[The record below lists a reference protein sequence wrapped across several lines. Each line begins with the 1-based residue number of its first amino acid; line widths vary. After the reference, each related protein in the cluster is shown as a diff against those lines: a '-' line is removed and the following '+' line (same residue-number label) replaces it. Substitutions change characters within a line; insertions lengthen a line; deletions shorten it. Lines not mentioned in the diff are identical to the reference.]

1 MALGNSS
8 LVNIAY
14 IKESTFGVIP
24 TSGTPRKLRVTGES
38 LDYSINK
45 EASEEINSSRTTSS
59 MIPLS
64 ASASGGLETEVS
76 YLEYDQLLESTLQ
89 SSFANIA
96 VGNTTGVITVSATFA
111 AGTITG
117 TGLPVLAKGQF
128 FRVSGTG
135 KVDIDGKIFRA
146 SKVTPSTS
154 TSIALDANTQI
165 PASAIGGPYAATSFS
180 SSRLVNGSTQ
190 TSFTIERQSSDIG
203 EYWAY
208 TGMTPSSLDLSISS
222 GARST
227 LSFNFMGKGLKR
239 KNGATN
245 IVDAQATPAPLP
257 VTDSKTYDIHSGSTG
272 PSCII
277 WVDGAPLPGS
287 FVQSLNFTYDN
298 TLREQTAICSLDAVG
313 IGSGTI
319 SATGTMEVYFSTGT
333 LYDKFANNENV
344 SLTFSTTDTAGNG
357 YVFSIPKANFSKVS
371 TNAGGKDADL
381 MLSLEFT
388 ALNDNGNAD
397 AALRNLI
404 QIDRVGAAAV

>member
-14 IKESTFGVIP
+14 IKESTFGIIP
-24 TSGTPRKLRVTGES
+24 TSGTPRKLRITGES

-45 EASEEINSSRTTSS
+45 EASAEINSSRTTSS

-64 ASASGGLETEVS
+64 GSASGGLETEVS

-89 SSFANIA
+89 SSFTTFGTNG
-96 VGNTTGVITVSATFA
+96 VGAAFTATFTATTITASVATTGTSLFT
-111 AGTITG
+111 
-117 TGLPVLAKGQF
+117 LLKKGQF
-128 FRVSGTG
+128 FQVNGSGTANDTKLFRVSLTIAPSAT
-135 KVDIDGKIFRA
+135 VITLDA
-146 SKVTPSTS
+146 STPAAAGAGSATTTISTS
-154 TSIALDANTQI
+154 
-165 PASAIGGPYAATSFS
+165 
-180 SSRLVNGSTQ
+180 RLINGSTQ

-208 TGMTPSSLDLSISS
+208 TGMTPSSMALSISS

-227 LSFNFMGKGLKR
+227 LSFNFMGKGLTR
-239 KNGATN
+239 KPSTTN
-245 IVDAQATPAPLP
+245 LPAGLL
-257 VTDSKTYDIHSGSTG
+257 DSKTYDIHSGSTG

-277 WVDGAPLPGS
+277 WVDGAPLSGS

-298 TLREQTAICSLDAVG
+298 TLREQTAICSLDAIG

-319 SATGTMEVYFSTGT
+319 SATGTMEVYFSNGA
-333 LYDKFANNENV
+333 LYDKFASNSNV

-371 TNAGGKDADL
+371 TNASGKDADL

-397 AALRNLI
+397 ATLRNLI

>member
-76 YLEYDQLLESTLQ
+76 YLEYDQLFESTLQ
-89 SSFANIA
+89 SSFTTFGTNG
-96 VGNTTGVITVSATFA
+96 VGAAFTATFTATTITASVATTGSSLFT
-111 AGTITG
+111 
-117 TGLPVLAKGQF
+117 LLKKGQF
-128 FRVSGTG
+128 FQVNGSGTANDTKLFRVSLT
-135 KVDIDGKIFRA
+135 VA
-146 SKVTPSTS
+146 PSATVI
-154 TSIALDANTQI
+154 TLDAST
-165 PASAIGGPYAATSFS
+165 PATVGAGSATTTVST
-180 SSRLVNGSTQ
+180 SRLVNGSTQ

-208 TGMTPSSLDLSISS
+208 TGMTPSSMDLSISS

-227 LSFNFMGKGLKR
+227 LSFNFMGKGLTR
-239 KNGATN
+239 KPSATN
-245 IVDAQATPAPLP
+245 LPAGLL
-257 VTDSKTYDIHSGSTG
+257 DSKTYDIHSGSTG

-277 WVDGAPLPGS
+277 WVDGAPLSGS

-298 TLREQTAICSLDAVG
+298 TLREQTAICSLDAIG

-319 SATGTMEVYFSTGT
+319 SATGTMEVYFSNGA
-333 LYDKFANNENV
+333 LYDKFASNSNV

-371 TNAGGKDADL
+371 TNASGKDADL